1 MLDATKSQFICANS
15 EKSEKTRIRL
25 EEIKAMEASKLQF
38 DKSKARPLPQSVTEN
53 VPIKLNAA
61 AILREGA
68 LYQRRED
75 KELKK

>member
-1 MLDATKSQFICANS
+1 
-15 EKSEKTRIRL
+15 
-25 EEIKAMEASKLQF
+25 MEASKLQF

-68 LYQRRED
+68 LYQKRED